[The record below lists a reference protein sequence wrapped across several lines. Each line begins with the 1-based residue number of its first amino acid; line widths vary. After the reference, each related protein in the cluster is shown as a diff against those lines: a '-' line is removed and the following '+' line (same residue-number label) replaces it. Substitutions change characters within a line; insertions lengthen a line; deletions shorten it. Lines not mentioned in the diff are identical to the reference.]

1 MTVSASALREL
12 HRIHRQI
19 TDLKG
24 QLERG
29 PQLVRAAETL
39 LERLETAL
47 AAAKSALTHT
57 RVLADGKQLQLRER
71 EQRIEDLQVKLNTCN
86 SNREY
91 QALKEQ
97 IAADQQAN
105 SVLSDEILEALE
117 KIDVLQAELT
127 KTQAD
132 RNKAAESLQSMR
144 AECEEKQAR
153 LDAELRRVT
162 QELGQAERALPADF
176 KAEYD
181 RIARARGENTL
192 AQVEGEVCSSCYHLL
207 TTQTINELL
216 LSKPVFC
223 KSCGALLYLPEDRE
237 PTA

>member
-1 MTVSASALREL
+1 MSVTASALREL

-29 PQLVRAAETL
+29 PKQIHAAEGL

-47 AAAKSALTHT
+47 TAAKDALTRT

-71 EQRIEDLQVKLNTCN
+71 EGRIKDLQIKLNTCSN
-86 SNREY
+86 NREY
-91 QALKEQ
+91 QALREQ

-117 KIDVLQAELT
+117 RIDVLQAEFT
-127 KTQAD
+127 KIQSE
-132 RNKAAESLQSMR
+132 RNQAAEGLQSLR
-144 AECEEKQAR
+144 AESEGKQGR

-162 QELGQAERALPADF
+162 QELVQAERALPADF
-176 KAEYD
+176 RAEYD
-181 RIARARGENTL
+181 RISRARGEDAL
-192 AQVEGEVCSSCYHLL
+192 AQVDGETCSSCYHML
-207 TTQTINELL
+207 TTQTINDLL
-216 LSKPVFC
+216 LSRPVFC
-223 KSCGALLYLPEDRE
+223 KSCGALLYLPEDRA
-237 PTA
+237 PTE

>member
-24 QLERG
+24 QLGRG
-29 PQLVRAAETL
+29 PRQVRAAEAL

-47 AAAKSALTHT
+47 TAAKEALTHT
-57 RVLADGKQLQLRER
+57 RVSADGKQLQLRER

-127 KTQAD
+127 KTQSD
-132 RNKAAESLQSMR
+132 RNQGGRS
-144 AECEEKQAR
+144 
-153 LDAELRRVT
+153 
-162 QELGQAERALPADF
+162 
-176 KAEYD
+176 
-181 RIARARGENTL
+181 
-192 AQVEGEVCSSCYHLL
+192 
-207 TTQTINELL
+207 
-216 LSKPVFC
+216 
-223 KSCGALLYLPEDRE
+223 
-237 PTA
+237 TANHPR

>member
-1 MTVSASALREL
+1 MSVSASALREL

-29 PQLVRAAETL
+29 PKQIRAAEAL

-47 AAAKSALTHT
+47 GSAKDALTRT

-71 EQRIEDLQVKLNTCN
+71 EGRIKDLQVKLNTCS

-105 SVLSDEILEALE
+105 SVLSDEILDALE
-117 KIDVLQAELT
+117 RIDVLQAEFT
-127 KTQAD
+127 KIQSE
-132 RNKAAESLQSMR
+132 RNKAAEGLQSLR
-144 AECEEKQAR
+144 VESEDKLKR
-153 LDAELRRVT
+153 LESELRRVT
-162 QELGQAERALPADF
+162 QELGQAERAL
-176 KAEYD
+176 
-181 RIARARGENTL
+181 
-192 AQVEGEVCSSCYHLL
+192 SS
-207 TTQTINELL
+207 
-216 LSKPVFC
+216 
-223 KSCGALLYLPEDRE
+223 
-237 PTA
+237 